1 MYLDEMRQFAAQL
14 VDVEGADSA
23 TSARNRR
30 DRASAIVKLWTSSPT
45 IAPIAG
51 TRWAAY
57 NAVSEYVDHLDG
69 AFVYEIS

>member
-23 TSARNRR
+23 TSAHNRR

-45 IAPIAG
+45 IAG
-51 TRWAAY
+51 TCWAAC

-69 AFVYEIS
+69 AFV